1 MVYQIGMAT
10 IQSLKSIA
18 FGGVTGHLMTNV
30 AMKQSL
36 VSSATYIALH
46 NITQSCLPK
55 PSADQGTP
63 LKRFKSM
70 YLNINFI
77 LPHLV
82 GMGGA
87 AFITP
92 KLTQVLF
99 NKSFFK
105 KPLTHNQSVSLA
117 SYSFASLCILPAGVA
132 ATSAAFE

>member
-1 MVYQIGMAT
+1 MFST
-10 IQSLKSIA
+10 IHSLKLIA

-46 NITQSCLPK
+46 KITQKCLPK
-55 PSADQGTP
+55 PRADRNNP
-63 LKRFKSM
+63 LERFKSM

-77 LPHLV
+77 LPHFI

-99 NKSFFK
+99 DKSFFK

-117 SYSFASLCILPAGVA
+117 SYSFASLYILPAGVA